1 MLDSEHIFYKKYK
14 TPFFCTKKNDK
25 TMSKKVRVRQAN
37 AAKYE
42 RARELFFR
50 RVPLQDICQQVDIT
64 PATLASWRDSD
75 AWEAAR
81 ATRDISVDALI
92 AKAMRRADQLLE
104 SDKDFNADAFAK
116 VIKQI
121 KELQKEVAPNVVV
134 SVFTDFGDWLI
145 ERSQT
150 DEALSTAFIQG
161 VTKYQ
166 DEYLSHILKR
176 K

>member
-1 MLDSEHIFYKKYK
+1 
-14 TPFFCTKKNDK
+14 
-25 TMSKKVRVRQAN
+25 MSKKVRVRQAN

-92 AKAMRRADQLLE
+92 AKAMRRADQLLAMAGIVARPAGAVPG
-104 SDKDFNADAFAK
+104 SWRAQDARVVASSK
-116 VIKQI
+116 LLTGEEAQIVIKQI

-150 DEALSTAFIQG
+150 DEALSTSFIQG

>member
-1 MLDSEHIFYKKYK
+1 
-14 TPFFCTKKNDK
+14 
-25 TMSKKVRVRQAN
+25 MSKKVRVRQAN

-92 AKAMRRADQLLE
+92 AKAMRRADQLLMP
-104 SDKDFNADAFAK
+104 
-116 VIKQI
+116 
-121 KELQKEVAPNVVV
+121 LP
-134 SVFTDFGDWLI
+134 
-145 ERSQT
+145 RS
-150 DEALSTAFIQG
+150 S
-161 VTKYQ
+161 
-166 DEYLSHILKR
+166 SRSRSCKR
-176 K
+176 R

>member
-1 MLDSEHIFYKKYK
+1 
-14 TPFFCTKKNDK
+14 
-25 TMSKKVRVRQAN
+25 MSKKVRVRQVN

>member
-1 MLDSEHIFYKKYK
+1 M
-14 TPFFCTKKNDK
+14 N
-25 TMSKKVRVRQAN
+25 KKVQVRQAN

-42 RARELFFR
+42 QAKSLFFKR
-50 RVPLQDICQQVDIT
+50 IPLQQICERVGIT
-64 PATLASWRDSD
+64 PSTLASWRDSD

-145 ERSQT
+145 EHSQT
-150 DEALSTAFIQG
+150 DEALSTAFIQS